1 MKNHGQFGR
10 RLAWAK
16 EKEKD
21 KKKNEKKEDSS
32 PVTSKKIG
40 RFSQVKGLSS
50 VFLHSPEN
58 VQKDCDC
65 PVGVRVGN
73 SDGAFRPSS

>member
-21 KKKNEKKEDSS
+21 KKKNEKKEDLS
-32 PVTSKKIG
+32 PSAAP
-40 RFSQVKGLSS
+40 FSRLK
-50 VFLHSPEN
+50 P
-58 VQKDCDC
+58 
-65 PVGVRVGN
+65 
-73 SDGAFRPSS
+73 